1 MNEDKIIRLYID
13 ENKSTYEIAEQMSTY
28 PNKIRRILR
37 KHGVPLKSHSQAQRA
52 ALKQGRAKHPTD
64 GRRRTEEERLKISS
78 SVHRYWSNM
87 DEAERE
93 RRVELARKRWNE
105 MSESKRSDI
114 CSAALKAI
122 QLAGKEGSK
131 LEKFLVEAL
140 RKEGYK
146 VDFHKK
152 DLIPTQKLEIDM
164 YIPDLKTIIEIDGP
178 SHFLPIWGADKL
190 SKQIKADEQKSGLA
204 LSKGYVIIRVKN
216 LSDFVSLRIKTK
228 LLKEIKI
235 QLDKIGKKFPKE
247 SERFIEIEL

>member
-1 MNEDKIIRLYID
+1 MNENKIIRLYVE
-13 ENKSTYEIAEQMSTY
+13 ENKSTHEIAERMSTY
-28 PNKIRRILR
+28 PNKIRRILG
-37 KHGVPLKSHSQAQRA
+37 KHGISLKTHSQAQRV
-52 ALKQGRAKHPTD
+52 ALEQGRAKHPTM
-64 GRRRTEEERLKISS
+64 GRKRTEEERLKISS
-78 SVHRYWSNM
+78 SVCNYWDNM
-87 DEAERE
+87 DDSERT

-105 MSESKRSDI
+105 MSPDKRDEI
-114 CSAALKAI
+114 CSAAIKAI

-164 YIPDLKTIIEIDGP
+164 YLPGLQTIIEIDGP

-190 SKQIKADEQKSGLA
+190 AKQIRADEQKSGII
-204 LSKGYVIIRVKN
+204 LSKGYVIMRVKN
-216 LSDFVSLRIKTK
+216 LSDFISLKAK
-228 LLKEIKI
+228 DSLLREVKSQLEKI
-235 QLDKIGKKFPKE
+235 EKNFPSR